1 MPIIEL
7 LTSEET
13 QLIKE
18 NVPKAE
24 ADNILL
30 FFREL
35 RAFLEV
41 PIVDA
46 ALRKKF
52 DLDTT
57 KSIPNQDKG
66 SIKPQ
71 KYNTETGE
79 KIENKEATPPVKTP
93 EELVIEQLATKEGRK
108 SLSDGIENIKAMT
121 GDVTL
126 SEVQKTLTEGDN
138 GPQKKNKIGTKNK
151 KT

>member
-1 MPIIEL
+1 MPVIEL

-13 QLIKE
+13 QMIKE
-18 NVPKAE
+18 NVPGPE

-52 DLDTT
+52 ELGTE
-57 KSIPNQDKG
+57 SIPNRDKG

-71 KYNTETGE
+71 KYNTDTGE
-79 KIENKEATPPVKTP
+79 KIENKEATTPVKTP

-121 GDVTL
+121 GDVKL

-138 GPQKKNKIGTKNK
+138 GPQKKNKIGTKK
-151 KT
+151 K